1 MVPFLVLQTLPKP
14 NVFSPRNALLTL
26 ARNLDR
32 ARFTMVVAVPR
43 PGLLSEALEK
53 EGIQVVR
60 ITGLR
65 TYRRHDALWRLPAVV
80 LRVARLASRMRA
92 RFLVSN
98 HAELGP
104 FADATARLNGI
115 PWICFLRQ
123 ADRPERYY
131 AKYRVARADAVA
143 AVSEAALSG
152 YRGYL
157 VKRGLAA
164 NPMRVIPTG
173 IELPPDGDSHR
184 MATSKPP
191 DRQARVPTLGTV
203 GLRDVKRPEYLLQIF
218 ARVRVQLPSA
228 RCLMIGN
235 TEPEER
241 SRLCSQAADLGIS
254 DWVEFPGQQ
263 RDMDS
268 WYPLLDVYAHTSRS
282 EALPKTV
289 LEAMAH
295 SLPVVAFKVGGIVEA
310 VADGQSGFLC
320 PEGDLDRFCDALLPL
335 LQDEALARRFGAAG
349 RALVEQKFSPRN
361 MADGMMALF
370 NQILGSRGDEVVPV
384 PSNL

>member
-80 LRVARLASRMRA
+80 LRVARLASRMGA

-104 FADATARLNGI
+104 FADATARLNRI

-143 AVSEAALSG
+143 AVSEAALGG

-157 VKRGLAA
+157 VKRGLTA

-173 IELPPDGDSHR
+173 IELPSGDSHR
-184 MATSKPP
+184 MSTSGPRP
-191 DRQARVPTLGTV
+191 DRPTRVPTLGTV
-203 GLRDVKRPEYLLQIF
+203 GLRGIKRPEYLLQIF
-218 ARVRVQLPSA
+218 ARVREQLPSA

-235 TEPEER
+235 TEPVER
-241 SRLCSQAADLGIS
+241 SRLSSQAADLGIS
-254 DWVEFPGQQ
+254 DSVEFPGQQ

-295 SLPVVAFKVGGIVEA
+295 SLPVVAFKVGGIAEA

-349 RALVEQKFSPRN
+349 RTLVEQRFSPRN

-370 NQILGSRGDEVVPV
+370 DQILGSRGDEVVPV

>member
-1 MVPFLVLQTLPKP
+1 
-14 NVFSPRNALLTL
+14 
-26 ARNLDR
+26 
-32 ARFTMVVAVPR
+32 
-43 PGLLSEALEK
+43 
-53 EGIQVVR
+53 
-60 ITGLR
+60 
-65 TYRRHDALWRLPAVV
+65 
-80 LRVARLASRMRA
+80 
-92 RFLVSN
+92 
-98 HAELGP
+98 
-104 FADATARLNGI
+104 
-115 PWICFLRQ
+115 
-123 ADRPERYY
+123 
-131 AKYRVARADAVA
+131 
-143 AVSEAALSG
+143 
-152 YRGYL
+152 
-157 VKRGLAA
+157 
-164 NPMRVIPTG
+164 
-173 IELPPDGDSHR
+173 

-218 ARVRVQLPSA
+218 ARVREQLPSA

-370 NQILGSRGDEVVPV
+370 DQTLGSRGDEVVPV